1 MTGKTFNVL
10 FLCTGNSARSIM
22 AERLAGVNAAIV
34 LLANSIATGAAL
46 IALILSFGPVS
57 GAHLNPVVALS
68 EAIGRR
74 VRWPV
79 AASYVGAQFTGGV
92 CAVFATH
99 AMFGERLLQL
109 SSRARSG
116 PAQWLGEFI
125 ATFGLLWVIGMCS
138 ARRAEAV
145 AYAVAAYITAAYWF
159 TSSTSFGNPVVTV
172 ARALTAGF
180 TGIRPADV
188 PGFILAQLTGAL
200 ARCSWCAGSCL
211 PKTTAHADLQVRA
224 GLHLPES
231 QRARRALRDPP
242 AAVTKPQHFRLIVCD
257 CNHRVLKTERGTYIM
272 RRFAQV
278 LTLSTAAL
286 VSTGAIAVD
295 ITGAGA
301 TFPYPIYAKWADAYR
316 KSTGIGMN
324 YQSIGSGGGIK
335 QITAK
340 TVDFGASDMPMNP
353 EDLEKNG
360 LMQFPAV
367 MGGVVPVYN
376 VKGVASGQITL
387 TGRQLSDIY
396 LGKIKKWNDA
406 ALAANN
412 RDVKLPDQAI
422 SVVHRSDGSGT
433 TFIFANY
440 ISKVSP
446 EWKSTVGEGTS
457 VKWPTGVGGKGN
469 EGVANYVGRIDGAI
483 GYVEYAYAKQNKL
496 ATARMVNRDGV
507 AVVPNDISFKAAA
520 AGADWAKTPGM
531 ALLLTDQPGKQS
543 WPMTGATFILMHTTP
558 AKPENAKEVLKFFA
572 WSFKNG
578 DQMASE
584 LDYVPM
590 PDAVVDLIQTEW
602 KSKIKDA
609 SGSSVY

>member
-1 MTGKTFNVL
+1 VRK
-10 FLCTGNSARSIM
+10 
-22 AERLAGVNAAIV
+22 
-34 LLANSIATGAAL
+34 
-46 IALILSFGPVS
+46 
-57 GAHLNPVVALS
+57 VV
-68 EAIGRR
+68 
-74 VRWPV
+74 
-79 AASYVGAQFTGGV
+79 
-92 CAVFATH
+92 
-99 AMFGERLLQL
+99 
-109 SSRARSG
+109 
-116 PAQWLGEFI
+116 
-125 ATFGLLWVIGMCS
+125 
-138 ARRAEAV
+138 
-145 AYAVAAYITAAYWF
+145 
-159 TSSTSFGNPVVTV
+159 
-172 ARALTAGF
+172 
-180 TGIRPADV
+180 
-188 PGFILAQLTGAL
+188 
-200 ARCSWCAGSCL
+200 
-211 PKTTAHADLQVRA
+211 
-224 GLHLPES
+224 
-231 QRARRALRDPP
+231 
-242 AAVTKPQHFRLIVCD
+242 
-257 CNHRVLKTERGTYIM
+257 
-272 RRFAQV
+272 QV
-278 LTLSTAAL
+278 LSLATAAL
-286 VSTGAIAVD
+286 VSTGATAVD

-316 KSTGIGMN
+316 KSTGIGLN

-335 QITAK
+335 QITAR

-353 EDLEKNG
+353 EDLQKHG

-376 VKGVASGQITL
+376 IRGVASGQIML
-387 TGRQLSDIY
+387 TGQQLSDIY

-440 ISKVSP
+440 LSKVSP

-507 AVVPNDISFKAAA
+507 AVVPNDNSFKAAA

-531 ALLLTDQPGKQS
+531 ALLLTDQLGKQS
-543 WPMTGATFILMHTTP
+543 WPMTGATFILMHTTQ
-558 AKPENAKEVLKFFA
+558 AKPENAREVLKFFA

-590 PDAVVDLIQTEW
+590 PDAVVNLIQTEW

-609 SGSSVY
+609 SGNSVY